1 MESVRAL
8 QVLETKIYGP
18 QIKLQVTPLKVTSL
32 HDRGSTNTAIH
43 IKV

>member
-18 QIKLQVTPLKVTSL
+18 QIKL